1 MRCKLLMPAVL
12 VWAVGWCPSPAVAQ
26 STAAHPKSGGTLLER
41 LDEFGQTL
49 FGGGRTNEK
58 DDKEEGAKPA
68 PSRTTPPRRA
78 RTSAKPEEQVRPRAG
93 SVLGAEQPVWD
104 AGQAPAA
111 PAPAARAASGFQAPP
126 IMRTELPEEPVARAP
141 RQEPAP
147 ARPNVSAT
155 AQAPATGQ
163 LHERMSGLRHP
174 LFASEGEVR
183 VADRNNLFVPPAAVA
198 SPQAPSDGGPQPPR
212 SVGVPA
218 PAVAAPGGSAPRS
231 IPNVVTNPLTG
242 PSVGPLAAPPVRP
255 SEPANPKVEGIGRP
269 GRPAGGA
276 ESGGVLVFRQG
287 PSLSVETIGPARIP
301 AGKEATYEVVLHN
314 SGQVAAEQVVLTLAL
329 PEHVDVLAAEAA
341 AGTAESAKKKDEP
354 GQIVWKLGRLEAMGR
369 QRLVL
374 RLVPRQNRP
383 IDLAMQWHSAA
394 VVSQAKIEVQEPKLA
409 IALLGPRE
417 VQFGKGEVYRLEVTN
432 TGNGDAENVAI
443 SLTPAGPGEKQAPAT
458 HRFGALAAG
467 QRKSIEVE
475 LTARQTGDLMIQV
488 EAGADGGVRAEL
500 AEKILV
506 RRPSLK
512 VEVEGPPIHF
522 VGNEAAYRI
531 RVSNPGSAPARNVTV
546 TATLPSGT
554 KFLASPQTARQGPEP
569 GKVTWT
575 LETVGA
581 GAETTL
587 AMSCDLSVPGTSK
600 LEVRCQGDADL
611 SASAAATTQVEAMA
625 NLALTVEDPS
635 GPILLGGE
643 ATYVIRL
650 QNRGSASATNVDVVV
665 YFSAGF
671 DPASAEGGRNKLGS
685 GQVVFEPIASLAPGQ
700 SVALKVKAKAESA
713 GNHVFRIEV
722 RSEPAGTRLVREG
735 TTRFYGTVAAGPAPT
750 TAAPSGEK
758 SLPSPSTVPAETRTA
773 DRRDGPSGPKAEP
786 AVDGAQQK

>member
-1 MRCKLLMPAVL
+1 MRCRLLMPAML
-12 VWAVGWCPSPAVAQ
+12 AWAVGWCPSPAVAQ
-26 STAAHPKSGGTLLER
+26 SAAAHPKSGGTLLDR

-49 FGGGRTNEK
+49 FGRRTTEK

-68 PSRTTPPRRA
+68 PSRTTPSRQA
-78 RTSAKPEEQVRPRAG
+78 RAG
-93 SVLGAEQPVWD
+93 SVLGAEQPVWG
-104 AGQAPAA
+104 AGQAPTAPPALAA
-111 PAPAARAASGFQAPP
+111 PATTGFQPRP
-126 IMRTELPEEPVARAP
+126 IVRTDPPEEPVARAP

-147 ARPNVSAT
+147 ARPDV
-155 AQAPATGQ
+155 PVTGQ

-174 LFASEGEVR
+174 LFGSEGEVR
-183 VADRNNLFVPPAAVA
+183 VADRNSLFVPPAAVA
-198 SPQAPSDGGPQPPR
+198 PSPAPSDAGPQPPR

-218 PAVAAPGGSAPRS
+218 PAVAGPGGSVPRS
-231 IPNVVTNPLTG
+231 IPSVVTNPLTG
-242 PSVGPLAAPPVRP
+242 PSVGPLAAPPVRS
-255 SEPANPKVEGIGRP
+255 SEPASPKVEGIGRP

-276 ESGGVLVFRQG
+276 ETGGVLVFRQG

-301 AGKEATYEVVLHN
+301 VGKEATYEVVLQN

-329 PEHVDVLAAEAA
+329 PEHVDLLAAEAA

-354 GQIVWKLGRLEAMGR
+354 GQIVWKLGRMEAMGR

-394 VVSQAKIEVQEPKLA
+394 VASQAKIEVQEPKLA
-409 IALLGPRE
+409 IALQGPRE

-432 TGNGDAENVAI
+432 TGNGDAENVVI

-458 HRFGALAAG
+458 HRFGPLAAG
-467 QRKSIEVE
+467 QRKSIDVE

-512 VEVEGPPIHF
+512 VEVEGPAVHF

-554 KFLASPQTARQGPEP
+554 KFLASPQTARQGPEQ

-575 LETVGA
+575 LESVGP

-587 AMSCDLSVPGTSK
+587 AMSCDLAVPGTSK
-600 LEVRCQGDADL
+600 LEVRCQGDGDL
-611 SASAAATTQVEAMA
+611 TASAAATTQVEAMA

-635 GPILLGGE
+635 GPIVLGGE

-650 QNRGSASATNVDVVV
+650 QNRGSASAANVDVVV

-713 GNHVFRIEV
+713 GNHVFRVEV

-735 TTRFYGTVAAGPAPT
+735 TTRFYGTVAASAPAS
-750 TAAPSGEK
+750 AS
-758 SLPSPSTVPAETRTA
+758 PSPEKTPPTSSTAPAEARTA
-773 DRRDGPSGPKAEP
+773 DRRDAASPSKADPP
-786 AVDGAQQK
+786 AGGGQQK